1 MTWEVRVKSSAK
13 KVLKRFPS
21 KDAQRIVFTMKEMST
36 NPYAG
41 DTVKMEGE
49 ENVWR
54 RRIGNYRLKYEVLQK
69 LGIVYVFEIERRTS
83 TTY

>member
-1 MTWEVRVKSSAK
+1 
-13 KVLKRFPS
+13 
-21 KDAQRIVFTMKEMST
+21 MKEMST